1 MGRYSPLMVAISMAL
16 AGVGASATTDRA
28 AAQEIT
34 FFRIGT
40 GSTAGTYYPV
50 GTLIASAISNPPGS
64 RPCESGGSCGVPGL
78 IAAATASQGSVAN
91 VEAIAAGDLE
101 SGLAQSD
108 IVSWANSGEQLF
120 AGRDDGPKVAIV
132 ANLYPESVHL
142 VVRKASGIEQVA
154 DLKGHRVSLDTPG
167 SGTRINAQL
176 ILDGFGIAEGE
187 IDKIEVPPDQA
198 IQLLL
203 DDQLDAFFRVAGYPA
218 TAVSELAEAGKIALL
233 PLSGLPAMVLQ
244 AHNGFFAVD
253 HIPAGTYPGVDEI
266 DTLSVGAQFV
276 VGWQADD
283 DLVYAITRALWHP
296 NNRSVLDSGHVKGR
310 LIRQG
315 AALNGV
321 PAELLHPGAAR
332 YYREVG
338 LLK

>member
-1 MGRYSPLMVAISMAL
+1 MAL
-16 AGVGASATTDRA
+16 AGVGSSAVADRA
-28 AAQEIT
+28 GAQEIS

-50 GTLIASAISNPPGS
+50 GALIAAAISNPPGS

-91 VEAIAAGDLE
+91 VEAVAAGRLE
-101 SGLAQSD
+101 SALAQSD

-120 AGRDDGPKVAIV
+120 AGRDAGPKVAVV

-142 VVRKASGIEQVA
+142 VVRKASGIASVA

-176 ILDGFGIAEGE
+176 ILDAFGVRESE
-187 IDKIEVPPDQA
+187 LNKIEVPPDRA

-203 DDQLDAFFRVAGYPA
+203 DDQLDAFFLVAGYPA
-218 TAVSELAEAGKIALL
+218 AAVSELAEAGRITLL
-233 PLSGLPAMVLQ
+233 PLSGLPAMVLL

-253 HIPAGTYPGVDEI
+253 HIPAGTYRGINEI

-276 VGWQADD
+276 VGWQADAD
-283 DLVYAITRALWHP
+283 QVYAITKALWHP
-296 NNRSVLDSGHVKGR
+296 NNRGVLDSGHVKGR
-310 LIRQG
+310 LIHQG
-315 AALNGV
+315 GALNGV
-321 PAELLHPGAAR
+321 RADLLHPGAAR

-338 LLK
+338 LLN